1 MYIKLTLKN
10 VKRSIKDYLLYM
22 TTFIISISI
31 ITISNLLSLTAQI
44 QNNLQ
49 SQSLPL
55 LISLILVIL
64 LNYIS
69 NFMLKQRAKEF
80 AAYIL
85 LGIGQNKIALLFFC
99 ESLILG
105 FICFVLGL
113 FLGNIIFSITYLF
126 ISIKKII
133 ITQSFLN
140 TLIYF
145 GIIELINL
153 GLNYYHIKEMKIKK
167 LMYENRQNENY
178 KGIKQAIIW
187 SILFFISF
195 FIYMG
200 LLYLIAI
207 GEMGKLLIFSI
218 SIISISLLISIFTFY
233 KSIFCILAEFRKR
246 KHKFLYSNNKLYII
260 SQFLSKLN
268 SNSIL
273 NAVLSIC
280 LLFSALSFIV
290 GIVMILLPNTVSRIF
305 MGFCQIC
312 ICIILI
318 VIYFSILSVK
328 QIVEIKKERY
338 SFKIMLYL
346 GKTNIQIKK
355 IVLNQILLKFLLPTG
370 ICIIFIL
377 TLIFTARYKLNV
389 LADIITIS
397 AGGFIL
403 CFVLL
408 YIIYLFITY
417 KSVIQYLKSYTKS
430 TI

>member
-113 FLGNIIFSITYLF
+113 FLGNIIFSIIYLF
-126 ISIKKII
+126 IPIKKII
-133 ITQSFLN
+133 ITQS
-140 TLIYF
+140 LIYF

-153 GLNYYHIKEMKIKK
+153 GLNYYHIKKIKIKK

-195 FIYMG
+195 FIYIG

-207 GEMGKLLIFSI
+207 SEMGKLLIFST
-218 SIISISLLISIFTFY
+218 SIISIPLLISIFTFY

-273 NAVLSIC
+273 NAVLSI
-280 LLFSALSFIV
+280 
-290 GIVMILLPNTVSRIF
+290 
-305 MGFCQIC
+305 
-312 ICIILI
+312 
-318 VIYFSILSVK
+318 
-328 QIVEIKKERY
+328 
-338 SFKIMLYL
+338 
-346 GKTNIQIKK
+346 
-355 IVLNQILLKFLLPTG
+355 
-370 ICIIFIL
+370 
-377 TLIFTARYKLNV
+377 
-389 LADIITIS
+389 
-397 AGGFIL
+397 
-403 CFVLL
+403 
-408 YIIYLFITY
+408 
-417 KSVIQYLKSYTKS
+417 
-430 TI
+430 

>member
-55 LISLILVIL
+55 LISLILVVL

-153 GLNYYHIKEMKIKK
+153 GLNYYHIKKMKIKK

-195 FIYMG
+195 FIYIG

-207 GEMGKLLIFSI
+207 SEMGKLLIFST
-218 SIISISLLISIFTFY
+218 SIISIPLLISIFTFY

-273 NAVLSIC
+273 NAVLSI
-280 LLFSALSFIV
+280 
-290 GIVMILLPNTVSRIF
+290 
-305 MGFCQIC
+305 
-312 ICIILI
+312 
-318 VIYFSILSVK
+318 
-328 QIVEIKKERY
+328 
-338 SFKIMLYL
+338 
-346 GKTNIQIKK
+346 
-355 IVLNQILLKFLLPTG
+355 
-370 ICIIFIL
+370 
-377 TLIFTARYKLNV
+377 
-389 LADIITIS
+389 
-397 AGGFIL
+397 
-403 CFVLL
+403 
-408 YIIYLFITY
+408 
-417 KSVIQYLKSYTKS
+417 
-430 TI
+430 

>member
-44 QNNLQ
+44 QDNLQ

-80 AAYIL
+80 ATYIL

-113 FLGNIIFSITYLF
+113 FLGNIIFSIIYLF

-153 GLNYYHIKEMKIKK
+153 GLNYYHIKKMKIKK

-207 GEMGKLLIFSI
+207 SEMGKLLIFSI
-218 SIISISLLISIFTFY
+218 SIISIPLLISIFTFY

-305 MGFCQIC
+305 MGFC
-312 ICIILI
+312 
-318 VIYFSILSVK
+318 
-328 QIVEIKKERY
+328 
-338 SFKIMLYL
+338 
-346 GKTNIQIKK
+346 
-355 IVLNQILLKFLLPTG
+355 
-370 ICIIFIL
+370 
-377 TLIFTARYKLNV
+377 
-389 LADIITIS
+389 
-397 AGGFIL
+397 
-403 CFVLL
+403 
-408 YIIYLFITY
+408 
-417 KSVIQYLKSYTKS
+417 
-430 TI
+430 